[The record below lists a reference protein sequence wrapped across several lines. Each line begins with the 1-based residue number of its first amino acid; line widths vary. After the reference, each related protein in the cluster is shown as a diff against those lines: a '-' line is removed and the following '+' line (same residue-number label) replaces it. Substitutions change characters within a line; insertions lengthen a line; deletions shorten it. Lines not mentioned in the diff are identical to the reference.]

1 LFVLGASS
9 YVYLSVAARSLSLNE
24 FGEISVLYSLVYTA
38 GAGAF
43 LPVEQELARA
53 LADRRVRGEGGAPL
67 IRRATALSGL
77 YALGIVGLLV
87 VTGPVTVPQLFDG
100 SWSLLACLAL
110 AVVGLW
116 AVYLLR
122 GVFAGTDRFA
132 AYGGQLGIEG
142 GARIIAVAILAA
154 VGVHAVGPYGLA
166 IGGALVVA
174 AGVTVRP
181 VLDAL
186 TPGPTADWRELS
198 ASLGWLLIGSVLAQL
213 LVNAPPI
220 ATKLLATSS
229 DSAAA
234 GQILTGMVLARLP
247 LFAFAAVQAAL
258 LPGLAALLARGDRG
272 GFVRGMSRLL
282 GLAAVVTLVA
292 TVVAG
297 TIGQDLLHLFFGDR
311 YNLSN
316 HVLMELALASG
327 LYIGAVIVGQ
337 ALLALR
343 RFRAAA
349 AGWTVG
355 VAAFVAFAILGDQL
369 ISRVVGAF
377 LFGTLAAL
385 AALTIAL
392 VRHLRTLP

>member
-1 LFVLGASS
+1 
-9 YVYLSVAARSLSLNE
+9 
-24 FGEISVLYSLVYTA
+24 
-38 GAGAF
+38 
-43 LPVEQELARA
+43 
-53 LADRRVRGEGGAPL
+53 
-67 IRRATALSGL
+67 
-77 YALGIVGLLV
+77 
-87 VTGPVTVPQLFDG
+87 
-100 SWSLLACLAL
+100 
-110 AVVGLW
+110 
-116 AVYLLR
+116 
-122 GVFAGTDRFA
+122 
-132 AYGGQLGIEG
+132 
-142 GARIIAVAILAA
+142 
-154 VGVHAVGPYGLA
+154 
-166 IGGALVVA
+166 
-174 AGVTVRP
+174 
-181 VLDAL
+181 
-186 TPGPTADWRELS
+186 
-198 ASLGWLLIGSVLAQL
+198 
-213 LVNAPPI
+213 
-220 ATKLLATSS
+220 
-229 DSAAA
+229 
-234 GQILTGMVLARLP
+234 MVLARLP